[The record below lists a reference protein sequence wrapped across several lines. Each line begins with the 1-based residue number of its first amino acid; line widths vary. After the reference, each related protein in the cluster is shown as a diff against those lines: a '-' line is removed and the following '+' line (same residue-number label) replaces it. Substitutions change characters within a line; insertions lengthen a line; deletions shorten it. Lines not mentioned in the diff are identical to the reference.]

1 MNTLRC
7 AVLGLVALAS
17 LTFTGC
23 GEQRDPYDQV
33 LITEYERRIKELE
46 DQLAKKDE
54 ERVHKVVTT
63 AQPGEKID
71 QKAVGDGAVHTQR
84 GMVEV
89 FTIENSILFRSG
101 SAELSAQ
108 AKSTL
113 NRVAALIKEK
123 YSGYDVRVVGH
134 TDNQVISRSKDKWED
149 NWDLAGGRAQKVL
162 HYLLDRGIPAS
173 TLGFAGYADQRPV
186 ASNASEAT
194 RQKNRRVEILVIP
207 KEGGKDAR

>member
-1 MNTLRC
+1 MNTLRLA
-7 AVLGLVALAS
+7 AVGLVALAS

-23 GEQRDPYDQV
+23 GDNRDPYDQT

-54 ERVHKVVTT
+54 AAVRQVISQATPTT
-63 AQPGEKID
+63 DIPKTAVPGAQ
-71 QKAVGDGAVHTQR
+71 HSQR

-89 FTIENSILFRSG
+89 FTIENSILFRPG
-101 SAELSAQ
+101 SAELSAS

-113 NRVAALIKEK
+113 NRVAALVKEK
-123 YSGYDVRVVGH
+123 YVGYDVRVVGH
-134 TDNQVISRSKDKWED
+134 TDNQAISRSKDKWED

-162 HYLLDRGIPAS
+162 HYLIDRSIPAAN
-173 TLGFAGYADQRPV
+173 LGFAGYADQRPV
-186 ASNASEAT
+186 ASNAGEST

-207 KEGGKDAR
+207 KDAGRDAQ